1 MNIMRKNP
9 NLRNRYNKEDYLEKT
24 VEQMHR
30 LIQSL
35 EDNYGDVDQAWIT
48 SLDLIAMNYDLL
60 YQAYDDIKE
69 TGNTAT
75 ASKGRLSKNPSI
87 SIFMNAQNN
96 IQNILSKNGL
106 TLMSKVRAK
115 KFIDDGISDDDEFE
129 QTFLKD

>member
-1 MNIMRKNP
+1 MRKNP

-24 VEQMHR
+24 VEQMQR

-35 EDNYGDVDQAWIT
+35 EDNYGCIDQAWIT

-60 YQAYDDIKE
+60 YQAYEDIKQNGSTSPGSRE
-69 TGNTAT
+69 
-75 ASKGRLSKNPSI
+75 RLSKNPAI

-115 KFIDDGISDDDEFE
+115 KFIDEGLDEQDEFE
-129 QTFLKD
+129 KNFLED

>member
-1 MNIMRKNP
+1 
-9 NLRNRYNKEDYLEKT
+9 
-24 VEQMHR
+24 MHR

-35 EDNYGDVDQAWIT
+35 EENYGGVDQAWIT

-69 TGNTAT
+69 SGNTAT

>member
-69 TGNTAT
+69 TGNTAPG
-75 ASKGRLSKNPSI
+75 SKGRLSKNPSI